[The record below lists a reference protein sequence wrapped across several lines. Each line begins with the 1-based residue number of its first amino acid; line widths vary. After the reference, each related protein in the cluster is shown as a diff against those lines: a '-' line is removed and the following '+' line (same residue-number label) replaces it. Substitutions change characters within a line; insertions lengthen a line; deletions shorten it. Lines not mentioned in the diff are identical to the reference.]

1 MGKGPDA
8 TVDVSFMHPSE
19 RELAG
24 LLDFYGIK
32 YLYEPR
38 SFPLRWI
45 GDRVSE
51 MFSPDFYLP
60 EQDQYLELTTMKQRL
75 VTEKNRKLRRL
86 REMYPE
92 INITL
97 LYRRD
102 YLRLLAKYGY
112 GDMASAEVR
121 GVDHTLFTEQQ
132 IQTRVREL
140 GAEITTAYTDQPLV
154 LVGVLRG
161 VVPFLADLIRAID
174 LPLDYDVL
182 AISRYGN
189 GPSHHVEITKDL
201 DLDVEGKQVLLV
213 EDIVDTGL
221 TLRHLLNHLASKG
234 AAGVEVCSLLD
245 KSVRRIG
252 DLVIKYRG
260 FEIPDEFV
268 VGYGLDYQGRY
279 RNLPYIGILKP
290 VEPKADIPLAMNISD
305 DEDEDGDEDS
315 DGLEPAEAAPSPRP
329 RRRRR

>member
-1 MGKGPDA
+1 
-8 TVDVSFMHPSE
+8 
-19 RELAG
+19 
-24 LLDFYGIK
+24 
-32 YLYEPR
+32 
-38 SFPLRWI
+38 
-45 GDRVSE
+45 
-51 MFSPDFYLP
+51 
-60 EQDQYLELTTMKQRL
+60 
-75 VTEKNRKLRRL
+75 
-86 REMYPE
+86 MYPE

-97 LYRRD
+97 LYRKD

-112 GDMASAEVR
+112 GDMALAEVR

-132 IQTRVREL
+132 VQARVREL
-140 GAEITTAYTDQPLV
+140 GAEITTAYKDLPLV

-161 VVPFLADLIRAID
+161 VVPFLADLVRAID

-189 GPSHHVEITKDL
+189 GPSLNVEVTKDL
-201 DLDVEGKQVLLV
+201 DLDVKGKQVLLV

-290 VEPKADIPLAMNISD
+290 VEPKAGIPLAMNISD
-305 DEDEDGDEDS
+305 DDENGNEDS
-315 DGLEPAEAAPSPRP
+315 EGLEPAEAAPSPRP